1 MILPLILAAIVPSQ
15 LVVNGQWVDTLRP
28 GWRIRAGLDTSKV
41 VSTPTVVPSV
51 IKDVQVQVASMPT
64 VQQPAVSIMV
74 PALIGR
80 DTSGLSLI
88 PDSVWIP
95 TLSVRQSEVR
105 DLLPALALQHG
116 INIIMDPAVTGKV
129 TLNLKKVRLRDVL
142 RLVADD
148 LGLEVLSGGG
158 VIKLR
163 KYAVAVPP
171 PPPPVCEATMQDGLV
186 SLDAQGATL
195 DQVARILAQKAS
207 LNIVVREQGGTPV
220 RLLLKGLPPRR
231 LVASLAD
238 AVGLELREQSG
249 VYTLLRVALPV
260 SQGPGTPGSGLSG
273 TLRVWVESDSTVS
286 IEANQAS
293 LANAVQTFAER
304 MGVNIV
310 TLGALQGQVTMRL
323 MHAPPERALDFLFA
337 GSEYTWWKRDG
348 AWVVGPAGSPGV
360 ANSELL
366 TLKHV
371 KAEEALELIPAS
383 IQKNAQLK
391 LVKSLNG
398 IMVLGARET
407 IEGLR
412 AYLSNLD
419 KPVPQILI
427 EALVVD
433 IDMDKVRNIGVRA
446 FLGKAGIGSN
456 SRNIY
461 PHAEM
466 TFDAWDVDWALKA
479 AGVKDVVKLPDD
491 FFLKVNALEQEKFL
505 QVRSRPQISTLNG
518 SEAKLSVGQT
528 QYFLL
533 NTETDYNDATAATK
547 TSTTQRFEKIEANVT
562 LTVTPY
568 VSGEGEITCEITP
581 DFSEPEGSFDASTPP
596 TINHRVFK
604 SKVRLRDG
612 ETIILGGLVKESVS
626 RVDDQVPLLG
636 SIPILGNLFKNRSS
650 IKSRSQ
656 LMIFVTPHI
665 YYGEDAKVDPD
676 KVMESFAK

>member
-1 MILPLILAAIVPSQ
+1 
-15 LVVNGQWVDTLRP
+15 
-28 GWRIRAGLDTSKV
+28 
-41 VSTPTVVPSV
+41 
-51 IKDVQVQVASMPT
+51 
-64 VQQPAVSIMV
+64 
-74 PALIGR
+74 
-80 DTSGLSLI
+80 
-88 PDSVWIP
+88 
-95 TLSVRQSEVR
+95 
-105 DLLPALALQHG
+105 
-116 INIIMDPAVTGKV
+116 
-129 TLNLKKVRLRDVL
+129 
-142 RLVADD
+142 
-148 LGLEVLSGGG
+148 
-158 VIKLR
+158 
-163 KYAVAVPP
+163 
-171 PPPPVCEATMQDGLV
+171 
-186 SLDAQGATL
+186 
-195 DQVARILAQKAS
+195 
-207 LNIVVREQGGTPV
+207 
-220 RLLLKGLPPRR
+220 
-231 LVASLAD
+231 
-238 AVGLELREQSG
+238 
-249 VYTLLRVALPV
+249 
-260 SQGPGTPGSGLSG
+260 
-273 TLRVWVESDSTVS
+273 
-286 IEANQAS
+286 
-293 LANAVQTFAER
+293 
-304 MGVNIV
+304 
-310 TLGALQGQVTMRL
+310 MRL
-323 MHAPPERALDFLFA
+323 MRSPPERALDFLFA

-366 TLKHV
+366 SLKHV
-371 KAEEALELIPAS
+371 KAEEALDLIPQS

-407 IEGLR
+407 IEGLK
-412 AYLSNLD
+412 AYLTNLD

-433 IDMDKVRNIGVRA
+433 IDMDKVRNIGMRA
-446 FLGKAGIGSN
+446 FLGKAGIGNN

-461 PHAEM
+461 PSTDM

-479 AGVKDVVKLPDD
+479 AGMKDVVKLPDD
-491 FFLKVNALEQEKFL
+491 FFLKINALEQEKLL

-533 NTETDYNDATAATK
+533 NSETSYNETSTSTK

-568 VSGEGEITCEITP
+568 VSGEGEITCEIVP
-581 DFSEPEGSFDASTPP
+581 DFSEPEGAFSSTMPP

-612 ETIILGGLVKESVS
+612 ETIILGGLVKESLN
-626 RVDDQVPLLG
+626 RVDDQVPFLG

-676 KVMESFAK
+676 KVMNSFSK